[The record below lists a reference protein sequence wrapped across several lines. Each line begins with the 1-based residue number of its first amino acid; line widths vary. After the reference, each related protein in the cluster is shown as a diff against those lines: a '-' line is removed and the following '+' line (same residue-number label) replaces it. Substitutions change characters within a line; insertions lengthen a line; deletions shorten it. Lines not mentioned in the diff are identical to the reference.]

1 MKMSKILVWF
11 IAILLSVRVCAQQT
25 ILIEGAYFEVS
36 FNVNDG
42 TAEIRDYTYQVDDR
56 EYPMHN
62 RKRLFPNFKNVKK
75 RTLTIPETVS
85 IGGEDYVVTTIGRAA
100 FAGYQNVDHVVIP
113 NTVEIIEEYAFF
125 RTSIKTVII
134 PQSVQSIGRRAFGYC
149 PKLENLTLYN
159 RETVLCDG
167 LYAESKNVVR
177 NYVDVYDN
185 ENYVSKR
192 TSFRKKKESITPI
205 APIGPSDVDIDIPT
219 VSASN
224 SETFA
229 IIIANENYQSEVTV
243 KFAHNDGR
251 IFRSYCQ
258 SVLGIPEEN
267 IRYRE
272 DATLN
277 NILAEVNWVTN
288 VARVYGGDARI
299 IVYYAGHGM
308 PDEST
313 KTAYLLPVDGSGS
326 DFNTGYSLDK
336 LYKALGELPCK
347 HVTVFLDACFSG
359 SQRGDGMLANTRGV
373 AIKARESAPQGKMV
387 VFSAAQGDETAWPY
401 AEKGHGLFTYYLLK
415 KLKETKGNVTY
426 GELGDYIQKEVSR
439 RAIVVNSK
447 PQTPTA
453 SPSSNLSDTWRK
465 LKLR

>member
-1 MKMSKILVWF
+1 MKKILFTFVLMCMVF
-11 IAILLSVRVCAQQT
+11 AGYAQHKLNLAGT
-25 ILIEGAYFEVS
+25 VFNVS
-36 FNVNDG
+36 FDNNSM
-42 TAEIRDYTYQVDDR
+42 TAEIVDREYKVDDR

-62 RKRLFPNFKNVKK
+62 YRRKIGDFKKTTN
-75 RTLTIPETVS
+75 RTLEIPEKVIIGGYEYTVTS
-85 IGGEDYVVTTIGRAA
+85 IGHAA
-100 FAGYQNVDHVVIP
+100 FAGYWNVDEIIIP
-113 NTVEIIEEYAFF
+113 NTVESIGDYAFLHSSLK
-125 RTSIKTVII
+125 RIVI
-134 PQSVQSIGRRAFGYC
+134 PSSVLSIGNRAFGHC
-149 PKLENLTLYN
+149 PKLKSLTLPN
-159 RETVLCDG
+159 ATIQLGDN
-167 LYAESKNVVR
+167 LYTESKMCELTYTEISTKKPESNLAQR
-177 NYVDVYDN
+177 
-185 ENYVSKR
+185 R
-192 TSFRKKKESITPI
+192 TPKVKKPVEPV
-205 APIGPSDVDIDIPT
+205 GPVDVDIDIPT
-219 VSASN
+219 VSGSN
-224 SETFA
+224 NETFA
-229 IIIANENYQSEVTV
+229 IIIANENYQSEVAV

-251 IFRSYCQ
+251 IFKNYCQ

-277 NILAEVNWVTN
+277 NILSEVNWVSN
-288 VARVYGGDARI
+288 VASIYGGDARVI
-299 IVYYAGHGM
+299 IYYAGHGM

-313 KTAYLLPVDGSGS
+313 QTAYLLPVDGSGS
-326 DFNTGYSLDK
+326 DFSTGYSLDK

-347 HVTVFLDACFSG
+347 NVTVFLDACFSG

-373 AIKARESAPQGKMV
+373 AIKARESDPQGKMV

-426 GELGDYIQKEVSR
+426 GELGDYIRKEVSR

>member
-1 MKMSKILVWF
+1 MKKILFTLVMMCITF
-11 IAILLSVRVCAQQT
+11 TGYAQHKLNLAGT
-25 ILIEGAYFEVS
+25 V
-36 FNVNDG
+36 FNASYDNNNMTV
-42 TAEIRDYTYQVDDR
+42 EIVDREYKVDDR
-56 EYPMHN
+56 EYPMYN
-62 RKRLFPNFKNVKK
+62 YRRKIKDFK
-75 RTLTIPETVS
+75 RTTDRTLEIPEKVV
-85 IGGEDYVVTTIGRAA
+85 IGGYEYTVTSIGRAA
-100 FAGYQNVDHVVIP
+100 FAGYQNVDEIIIP
-113 NTVEIIEEYAFF
+113 NTVESIGDYAFF
-125 RTSIKTVII
+125 HSSLKRIVI
-134 PQSVQSIGRRAFGYC
+134 PSSVLSIGNRAFGHC
-149 PKLENLTLYN
+149 PKLKSLTLPNATIQLGENLYT
-159 RETVLCDG
+159 
-167 LYAESKNVVR
+167 ESKMCELA
-177 NYVDVYDN
+177 YT
-185 ENYVSKR
+185 EVSTKKPKEEGY
-192 TSFRKKKESITPI
+192 TVSYKPKKKERVDSTPV
-205 APIGPSDVDIDIPT
+205 GPADVDIDIPT
-219 VSASN
+219 TSASN
-224 SETFA
+224 DETFA
-229 IIIANENYQSEVTV
+229 IIIANENYQSEVAV

-251 IFRSYCQ
+251 IFYNYCQ

-277 NILAEVNWVTN
+277 NILAEISWVTN
-288 VARVYGGDARI
+288 VAKVYGSDARVI
-299 IVYYAGHGM
+299 IYYAGHGM

-313 KTAYLLPVDGSGS
+313 QTAYLLPVDGSGS

-347 HVTVFLDACFSG
+347 NVTVFLDACFSG

-373 AIKARESAPQGKMV
+373 AIKARESDPQGKMV

-401 AEKGHGLFTYYLLK
+401 TEKGHGLFTYYLLK

-426 GELGDYIQKEVSR
+426 GELGDYIRKEVSR

>member
-1 MKMSKILVWF
+1 MKKILFTFVLMCMF
-11 IAILLSVRVCAQQT
+11 FAGYAQHKLNLAGT
-25 ILIEGAYFEVS
+25 VFNVS
-36 FNVNDG
+36 FDNNSM
-42 TAEIRDYTYQVDDR
+42 TAEIVDREYKVDDR

-62 RKRLFPNFKNVKK
+62 YRRKIRDFKKMSN
-75 RTLTIPETVS
+75 RTLEIPEKIVIGGYEYTVTS
-85 IGGEDYVVTTIGRAA
+85 IGHAA
-100 FAGYQNVDHVVIP
+100 FAGYWNVDEIIIP
-113 NTVEIIEEYAFF
+113 NTVESIGDYAFLHSSLK
-125 RTSIKTVII
+125 RIVI
-134 PQSVQSIGRRAFGYC
+134 PSSVLSIGNRAFGHC
-149 PKLENLTLYN
+149 PKLNSLTLPNATIQLGENLYT
-159 RETVLCDG
+159 
-167 LYAESKNVVR
+167 ESKMCELTYTEISTKIPESSLVQR
-177 NYVDVYDN
+177 
-185 ENYVSKR
+185 R
-192 TSFRKKKESITPI
+192 TPKVKKPVE
-205 APIGPSDVDIDIPT
+205 PIGPADVDIDIPT
-219 VSASN
+219 VSTSN
-224 SETFA
+224 NETFA
-229 IIIANENYQSEVTV
+229 IIIANENYQSEVAV

-251 IFRSYCQ
+251 IFYNYCQ

-267 IRYRE
+267 IHYRE

-277 NILAEVNWVTN
+277 NILSEVNWVSN
-288 VARVYGGDARI
+288 VASIYGGDARI

-313 KTAYLLPVDGSGS
+313 QTAYLLPVDGSGS
-326 DFNTGYSLDK
+326 DFSTGYSLDK

-347 HVTVFLDACFSG
+347 NVTVFLDACFSG

-373 AIKARESAPQGKMV
+373 AIKARESDPQGKMV

-426 GELGDYIQKEVSR
+426 GELGDYIKKEVSR

>member
-1 MKMSKILVWF
+1 MC
-11 IAILLSVRVCAQQT
+11 IAFTGYAQHKLNLAGT
-25 ILIEGAYFEVS
+25 A
-36 FNVNDG
+36 FNVSYDNNSM
-42 TAEIRDYTYQVDDR
+42 TAEIVDREYKIDDR
-56 EYPMHN
+56 EYPIHN
-62 RKRLFPNFKNVKK
+62 YRRKIRDFKKIPN
-75 RTLTIPETVS
+75 RTLEIPEKIVIGGYEYTVTS
-85 IGGEDYVVTTIGRAA
+85 IGHAA
-100 FAGYQNVDHVVIP
+100 FAGYWNVDEIIIP
-113 NTVEIIEEYAFF
+113 NTVESIGDYAFLHSSLK
-125 RTSIKTVII
+125 RIVI
-134 PQSVQSIGRRAFGYC
+134 PSSVLSIGNRAFGHC
-149 PKLENLTLYN
+149 PKLKSLTLPN
-159 RETVLCDG
+159 ATIQLGDN
-167 LYAESKNVVR
+167 LYTESKMCELTYTEISTKKPESNLAQR
-177 NYVDVYDN
+177 
-185 ENYVSKR
+185 R
-192 TSFRKKKESITPI
+192 TPKVKKPVEPV
-205 APIGPSDVDIDIPT
+205 GPVDVDIDIPT
-219 VSASN
+219 VSGSN
-224 SETFA
+224 NETFA
-229 IIIANENYQSEVTV
+229 IIIANENYQSEVAV

-251 IFRSYCQ
+251 IFYNYCQ

-267 IRYRE
+267 IHYRE

-277 NILAEVNWVTN
+277 NILSEVNWVSN
-288 VARVYGGDARI
+288 VASIYGGDARI

-313 KTAYLLPVDGSGS
+313 QTAYLLPVDGSGS
-326 DFNTGYSLDK
+326 DFSTGYSLDK

-347 HVTVFLDACFSG
+347 NVTVFLDACFSG

-373 AIKARESAPQGKMV
+373 AIKARESDPRGKMV

-426 GELGDYIQKEVSR
+426 GELGDYIRKEVSR

>member
-1 MKMSKILVWF
+1 MKKILFTFVLMCMVF
-11 IAILLSVRVCAQQT
+11 AGYAQHKLNLAGT
-25 ILIEGAYFEVS
+25 VFNVS
-36 FNVNDG
+36 FDNNSM
-42 TAEIRDYTYQVDDR
+42 TAEIVDREYKVDDR

-62 RKRLFPNFKNVKK
+62 YRRKIRDFKKMPN
-75 RTLTIPETVS
+75 RTLEIPEKIVIGGYEYTVTS
-85 IGGEDYVVTTIGRAA
+85 IGHAA
-100 FAGYQNVDHVVIP
+100 FAGYWNVDEIIIP
-113 NTVEIIEEYAFF
+113 NTVESIGDYAFLHSSLK
-125 RTSIKTVII
+125 RIVI
-134 PQSVQSIGRRAFGYC
+134 PSSVLSIGNRAFGHC
-149 PKLENLTLYN
+149 PKLKSLTLPN
-159 RETVLCDG
+159 ATIQLGDN
-167 LYAESKNVVR
+167 LYTESKMCELTYTEISTKKPESNLAQR
-177 NYVDVYDN
+177 
-185 ENYVSKR
+185 R
-192 TSFRKKKESITPI
+192 TPKVKKPVE
-205 APIGPSDVDIDIPT
+205 PIGPADVDIDIPT
-219 VSASN
+219 VSTSN
-224 SETFA
+224 NETFA
-229 IIIANENYQSEVTV
+229 IIIANENYQSEVAV

-251 IFRSYCQ
+251 IFYNYCQ

-267 IRYRE
+267 IHYRE

-277 NILAEVNWVTN
+277 NILSEVNWVSN
-288 VARVYGGDARI
+288 VASIYGGDARI

-313 KTAYLLPVDGSGS
+313 QTAYLLPVDGSGS
-326 DFNTGYSLDK
+326 DFSTGYSLDK

-347 HVTVFLDACFSG
+347 NVTVFLDACFSG

-373 AIKARESAPQGKMV
+373 AIKARESDPQGKMV

-401 AEKGHGLFTYYLLK
+401 TEKGHGLFTYYLLK

>member
-1 MKMSKILVWF
+1 MKKISMWLITAF
-11 IAILLSVRVCAQQT
+11 LGIQVCAQQT
-25 ILIEGAYFEVS
+25 IKIEGANFEVF
-36 FNVNDG
+36 FNTNDG
-42 TAEIRDYTYQVDDR
+42 TAEIRDYNYEVDDR
-56 EYPMHN
+56 EYPMSYGK
-62 RKRLFPNFKNVKK
+62 RKFPNFKKTRNN
-75 RTLTIPETVS
+75 TLVIPESVS
-85 IGGEDYVVTTIGRAA
+85 IGGKDYAITSIGRAA
-100 FAGYQNVDHVVIP
+100 FAGYQNVDHIIIP
-113 NTVEIIEEYAFF
+113 NTVEDIDEYAFF
-125 RTSIKTVII
+125 RTSVITVTI
-134 PQSVQSIGRRAFGYC
+134 PQSVLSIGKRAFGHC
-149 PKLENLTLYN
+149 PRLKNLTLYN
-159 RETVLCDG
+159 TETVLGED
-167 LYAESKNVVR
+167 LYTESKNVIKD
-177 NYVDVYDN
+177 YVDGGEAQPNVAQRATPRKPT
-185 ENYVSKR
+185 VKR
-192 TSFRKKKESITPI
+192 PTVPV
-205 APIGPSDVDIDIPT
+205 GPADVDIDIPS
-219 VSASN
+219 VSTSN

-229 IIIANENYQSEVTV
+229 IIIANENYQSEVAV

-251 IFRSYCQ
+251 IFKNYCQ

-299 IVYYAGHGM
+299 IIYYAGHGI

-313 KTAYLLPVDGSGS
+313 QTAYLLPVDGSGS
-326 DFNTGYSLDK
+326 DFSTGYSLDK

-347 HVTVFLDACFSG
+347 NVTVFLDACFSG

-373 AIKARESAPQGKMV
+373 AIKARESDPQGKMV

-401 AEKGHGLFTYYLLK
+401 TEKGHGLFTYYLLK

-426 GELGDYIQKEVSR
+426 GELGDYIRKEVSR

>member
-1 MKMSKILVWF
+1 MKKILFTFVLMCMVF
-11 IAILLSVRVCAQQT
+11 AGYAQHKLNLAGT
-25 ILIEGAYFEVS
+25 VFNVS
-36 FNVNDG
+36 FDNNSM
-42 TAEIRDYTYQVDDR
+42 TAEIVDREYKVDDR

-62 RKRLFPNFKNVKK
+62 YRRKIRDFKKMPN
-75 RTLTIPETVS
+75 RTLEIPEKIVIGGYEYTVTS
-85 IGGEDYVVTTIGRAA
+85 IGHAA
-100 FAGYQNVDHVVIP
+100 FAGYWNVDEIIIP
-113 NTVEIIEEYAFF
+113 NTVESIGDYAFLHSSLK
-125 RTSIKTVII
+125 RIVI
-134 PQSVQSIGRRAFGYC
+134 PSSVLSIGNRAFGHC
-149 PKLENLTLYN
+149 PKLKSLTLPN
-159 RETVLCDG
+159 ATIQLGDN
-167 LYAESKNVVR
+167 LYTESKMCELTYTEISTKKPESNLAQR
-177 NYVDVYDN
+177 
-185 ENYVSKR
+185 R
-192 TSFRKKKESITPI
+192 TPKVKKPVE
-205 APIGPSDVDIDIPT
+205 PIGPADVDIDIPT
-219 VSASN
+219 VSTSN
-224 SETFA
+224 NETFA
-229 IIIANENYQSEVTV
+229 IIIANENYQSEVAV

-251 IFRSYCQ
+251 IFKNYCQ

-267 IRYRE
+267 IHYRE

-277 NILAEVNWVTN
+277 NILSEVNWVSN
-288 VARVYGGDARI
+288 VASIYGGDARI

-313 KTAYLLPVDGSGS
+313 QTAYLLPVDGSGS
-326 DFNTGYSLDK
+326 DFSTGYSLDK

-347 HVTVFLDACFSG
+347 NVTVFLDACFSG

-373 AIKARESAPQGKMV
+373 AIKARESDPQGKMV

-401 AEKGHGLFTYYLLK
+401 TEKGHGLFTYYLLK

-439 RAIVVNSK
+439 RSIVVNSK